1 MRLLT
6 LKTLE
11 GFPAAVGT
19 EASEEEEVF
28 WASVDQSV
36 GSAARRHSFPFEK
49 ASCSLPGLV
58 SLRSVSSHQLP

>member
-11 GFPAAVGT
+11 GFPEAVETG
-19 EASEEEEVF
+19 ASEEEEVF

-36 GSAARRHSFPFEK
+36 GSAARHHSFPFEK
-49 ASCSLPGLV
+49 ASCSLPVLV
-58 SLRSVSSHQLP
+58 SLKSVSSHQLP